1 MFSLVKL
8 SGKWYSLT
16 IDSVEDG
23 MENIQEH
30 IDNGNIVCLTDN
42 IETFADE
49 MGIDEEEITN
59 CDNVD

>member
-16 IDSVEDG
+16 IEDVEDG

-30 IDNGNIVCLTDN
+30 VNNGDIVCLTDDL
-42 IETFADE
+42 ESFADE
-49 MGIDEEEITN
+49 MGINKDEITN